1 MFRRKEFT
9 SSLRGF
15 KSNTQQ
21 TVKGRR
27 APAPVV
33 KQRDVFRC
41 KGSGAGYLRISKP
54 TADLDREEKIKVTPA
69 FSI

>member
-1 MFRRKEFT
+1 MAIMPAQEDCSMKNKNKTKATICSGRWEFT
-9 SSLRGF
+9 PSLTGF

-33 KQRDVFRC
+33 KQRDVF
-41 KGSGAGYLRISKP
+41 
-54 TADLDREEKIKVTPA
+54 
-69 FSI
+69 